1 MSSQPL
7 LPHDRHDLSS
17 PPRRKL
23 ILTTILIPILLI
35 GGIILVSIKGDGVP
49 KDNLGLARYY
59 LKGSPVIDGHID
71 LPEFAR
77 AFYGNNISAFDLNK
91 PTKGHVDIPRIR
103 EGSLGAFFWS
113 IFVEC
118 RDDNGKDF
126 LNPTFQVRDTLEQ
139 IDVSF
144 NLIEKYSGT
153 FAFASTADEV
163 EVAIKEG
170 KVASMFGLEG
180 GHMLGNSLAV
190 LRTYHKLGVRYM
202 TLTHSCNN
210 AFADSAG
217 IFESVEERWGGLSKF
232 GRALVPEMNRL
243 GVIVDLS
250 HVSDKTAVQALSI
263 TRAPI
268 MLSHS
273 AARHFNNMSRNVPD
287 NILAKIGRG
296 KNQVDGVVMVNFFP
310 VFASANPDEVD
321 VSYIA
326 DEIEYIVEKTGKH
339 HVGIGSDYDGIE
351 TTPKGLEDVSKYPYL
366 FAELIKRGWT
376 EHELSLLAGGNFL
389 RVFRGVE
396 EVSRKLKNDGWKRS
410 LTIYEKR
417 RDLDPVE
424 WEL

>member
-7 LPHDRHDLSS
+7 LPHDRLDLSS

-35 GGIILVSIKGDGVP
+35 GGIIFVSIKGDGVP

-118 RDDNGKDF
+118 RDDHGKDF

-144 NLIEKYSGT
+144 NLIEKYSDT
-153 FAFASTADEV
+153 LAFASTADEV
-163 EVAIKEG
+163 DVAIKEG

-190 LRTYHKLGVRYM
+190 LRTFHKLGVRYM

-250 HVSDKTAVQALSI
+250 HVSDKTALQALSI
-263 TRAPI
+263 TRAPV

-287 NILAKIGRG
+287 NILSKIGRG

-396 EVSRKLKNDGWKRS
+396 EVSRKLKNDGWKPS

>member
-7 LPHDRHDLSS
+7 LPHDRTDLSS
-17 PPRRKL
+17 TPRRKL

-35 GGIILVSIKGDGVP
+35 GGIIFVSIKGDGIP
-49 KDNLGLARYY
+49 KDELGLARYY

-77 AFYGNNISAFDLNK
+77 AVYGNNISAFDLNK
-91 PTKGHVDIPRIR
+91 PSKGHVDIPRIR

-118 RDDNGKDF
+118 REDNGKDF

-144 NLIEKYSGT
+144 NLIEKYSDT
-153 FAFASTADEV
+153 FAFASTSDEV
-163 EVAIKEG
+163 EVAIKQG

-180 GHMLGNSLAV
+180 GHMLGNSLGV

-217 IFESVEERWGGLSKF
+217 IFESVEEQWGGLSKF
-232 GRALVPEMNRL
+232 GKSLIPEMNRL

-250 HVSDKTAVQALSI
+250 HVSDKTALQALSI

-287 NILAKIGRG
+287 EILAKIGRG
-296 KNQVDGVVMVNFFP
+296 KHQVDGVVMVNFFP
-310 VFASANPDEVD
+310 VFASSKPEEVD
-321 VSYIA
+321 VKYIA

-351 TTPKGLEDVSKYPYL
+351 STPKGLEDVSKYPYL
-366 FAELIKRGWT
+366 FAELLKRGWT
-376 EHELSLLAGGNFL
+376 ELELSLLSGGNFL

-396 EVSRKLKNDGWKRS
+396 EVSRKLREQGWKPS
-410 LTIYEKR
+410 LEVYEKR
-417 RDLDPVE
+417 RDLEPIE
-424 WEL
+424 WEG

>member
-35 GGIILVSIKGDGVP
+35 GGIIFVSIKGDGVP
-49 KDNLGLARYY
+49 KDNLGLARYH

-144 NLIEKYSGT
+144 NLIEKYSDT
-153 FAFASTADEV
+153 FAFTSTADEV

-190 LRTYHKLGVRYM
+190 LRTFHKLGVRYM

-250 HVSDKTAVQALSI
+250 HVSDKTALQALSI
-263 TRAPI
+263 TRAPV

-287 NILAKIGRG
+287 NILSKIGRG

-396 EVSRKLKNDGWKRS
+396 EVSRKLKNDGWKPS

>member
-7 LPHDRHDLSS
+7 LPQERLLSS
-17 PPRRKL
+17 SNPKRRM
-23 ILTTILIPILLI
+23 ILTTILVPLLLI
-35 GGIILVSIKGDGVP
+35 AGIVFVSIKGDGKP
-49 KDNLGLARYY
+49 KDNLGLAKYY
-59 LKGSPVIDGHID
+59 LQSSPVIDGHID

-77 AFYGNNISAFDLNK
+77 AFYGNDITKFDLNK

-103 EGSLGAFFWS
+103 KGSLGAFFWS

-118 RDDNGKDF
+118 RDDNGIDF

-144 NLIEKYSGT
+144 NLIEKYSDT
-153 FAFASTADEV
+153 FAFASTSDQV
-163 EVAIKEG
+163 EMVIKQG

-190 LRTYHKLGVRYM
+190 LRMYHKLGVRYM

-232 GRALVPEMNRL
+232 GRVLIPEMNRL

-250 HVSDKTAVQALSI
+250 HVSDKTALQALSI

-287 NILAKIGRG
+287 DILAKIGRG
-296 KNQVDGVVMVNFFP
+296 KHQVDGVVMVNFFP

-321 VSYIA
+321 VAYIA
-326 DEIEYIVEKTGKH
+326 DEIEYIVGKTSKH
-339 HVGIGSDYDGIE
+339 HVGIGSDFDGIE
-351 TTPKGLEDVSKYPYL
+351 STPKGLEDVSKYPHL
-366 FAELIKRGWT
+366 FAELLKRGWT
-376 EHELSLLAGGNFL
+376 EHDLSLLAGGNFL
-389 RVFRGVE
+389 RVFKGVE
-396 EVSRKLKNDGWKRS
+396 DVSKKLQSDGWTPSQEIYDKR
-410 LTIYEKR
+410 I
-417 RDLDPVE
+417 DLKPIE

>member
-7 LPHDRHDLSS
+7 LPNARNDLN
-17 PPRRKL
+17 PTPRRSL

-35 GGIILVSIKGDGVP
+35 GGIIFVSIKGDGIP
-49 KDNLGLARYY
+49 KDDLGLAKYY

-91 PTKGHVDIPRIR
+91 PTAGHVDIPRIR

-139 IDVSF
+139 IDVSY
-144 NLIEKYSGT
+144 NLIEKYSDT
-153 FAFASTADEV
+153 FAFASTSDEV
-163 EVAIKEG
+163 EIAIKEG

-190 LRTYHKLGVRYM
+190 LRTFHKLGVRYM

-217 IFESVEERWGGLSKF
+217 IFEGVEERWGGLSKF
-232 GRALVPEMNRL
+232 GRSLVAEMNRL

-250 HVSDKTAVQALSI
+250 HVSDKTALQALAI
-263 TRAPI
+263 TRAPV

-273 AARHFNNMSRNVPD
+273 AARHFNNMTRNVPD

-296 KNQVDGVVMVNFFP
+296 KHQVDGVVMVNFFP
-310 VFASANPDEVD
+310 SFASAHPEEVD
-321 VSYIA
+321 VKYIA
-326 DEIEYIVEKTGKH
+326 DEVEYIVEKTGKH

-351 TTPKGLEDVSKYPYL
+351 STPKGLEDVSKYPYL

-396 EVSRKLKNDGWKRS
+396 DVSRKLKKDGWKPS
-410 LTIYEKR
+410 LEIYEKR
-417 RDLDPVE
+417 KDLKPIE
-424 WEL
+424 GGF

>member
-7 LPHDRHDLSS
+7 LPHDRLDPSS

-35 GGIILVSIKGDGVP
+35 GGIIFVSIKGDGVP

-144 NLIEKYSGT
+144 NLIEKYSDT

-190 LRTYHKLGVRYM
+190 LRTFHKLGVRYM

-250 HVSDKTAVQALSI
+250 HVSDKTALQALSI
-263 TRAPI
+263 TRAPV

-287 NILAKIGRG
+287 NILSKIGRG

-396 EVSRKLKNDGWKRS
+396 EVSRKLKNDGWKPS